1 MNRGATAA
9 ITGIAFSGA
18 SFWALRL
25 FSTLHWRV
33 VFGSHSAHVAVPE
46 LTSAMDELGNL
57 SRVLAVVALAFG
69 VLAVSDGRPR
79 WLVWLSFLVTLAS
92 PASIFFVQ

>member
-9 ITGIAFSGA
+9 IAGIAFSGA

-33 VFGSHSAHVAVPE
+33 VFGSHSAHVSVPE

-57 SRVLAVVALAFG
+57 SRVLALVALAFG
-69 VLAVSDGRPR
+69 VLAVSEGRPR
-79 WLVWLSFLVTLAS
+79 WLVWLSFPVTLAS
-92 PASIFFVQ
+92 AASVFFIQ

>member
-9 ITGIAFSGA
+9 IAGIAFSGA

-33 VFGSHSAHVAVPE
+33 VFAGEFVSCAR
-46 LTSAMDELGNL
+46 G
-57 SRVLAVVALAFG
+57 VALAFG
-69 VLAVSDGRPR
+69 VLAVSEGRPR
-79 WLVWLSFLVTLAS
+79 WLVWLSFPVTLAS
-92 PASIFFVQ
+92 AASVFFIQ